1 MLPHT
6 KNNIIIYVISIF
18 NVDQLFDNQI
28 IWWLLGGLGFE
39 IAWKTV
45 LKHTFIKDM
54 YIPSIFVSDC
64 SI

>member
-1 MLPHT
+1 MLYVSTH

-39 IAWKTV
+39 IA
-45 LKHTFIKDM
+45 
-54 YIPSIFVSDC
+54 
-64 SI
+64 